1 MGRGGN
7 PIFGLT
13 SGGRGGGRGGRGPG
27 GYRGGGGGG
36 SNTRYTKS
44 KPGNSSGGG
53 GGPTFDRAKDG
64 DSAAERFEEVRVRD
78 EIDDKLGFWRW
89 EGGGVGSHG
98 TRGEERTGWL
108 VNMHQ
113 TLLVDE
119 LIAGGKQAID
129 LYFIQDDGG
138 MFKSTLTFEP
148 YFFVGCKVG
157 RARASNLVLST
168 GCATLTPRLCCLP
181 RPARLGDG
189 RRRVAA
195 QEVRGSHHR
204 RLARPQGGPEAG
216 ASSSSVSSRLDGF

>member
-13 SGGRGGGRGGRGPG
+13 SGGRGGGRGGRGRG
-27 GYRGGGGGG
+27 GFRGGGGGG
-36 SNTRYTKS
+36 GSSNTRYTKS
-44 KPGNSSGGG
+44 KPGGGSGGG
-53 GGPTFDRAKDG
+53 TSTFDRAKDG
-64 DSAAERFEEVRVRD
+64 DSAAERFEEVRIRD
-78 EIDDKLGFWRW
+78 EIDEKLGFWRW

-113 TLLVDE
+113 TLLADE

-157 RARASNLVLST
+157 RARASEVY
-168 GCATLTPRLCCLP
+168 RLRQSYC
-181 RPARLGDG
+181 
-189 RRRVAA
+189 
-195 QEVRGSHHR
+195 
-204 RLARPQGGPEAG
+204 
-216 ASSSSVSSRLDGF
+216 